1 MKVNRVNSR
10 SPPDRRDN
18 TGRLTFEEVY
28 KLISKNKKVR
38 LGWLAMTVILL
49 ASLVTALVGCSSGG
63 NTGGGSELSGSFK
76 VIGSNTVTPLTT
88 VWAEEFMKMH
98 PKVSIAVSGPG
109 SGVGIAALINGT
121 TDIAQ
126 ASRKMKQKEID
137 EARANGVEPYEIQV
151 ATDALS
157 VVVHPSNPVS
167 ELTIAQLSAIYTGK
181 ITNWKEV
188 DGNDAPIV
196 ALSRDTN
203 SGTHVFF
210 KEHVVQ
216 MKGLP
221 TEDKS
226 LEYGPKVLF
235 LPSTEEGVSEVA
247 KNANAIFYPGL
258 GYVTEEVKPLA
269 IKKTADDPAV
279 LPSVKTALDG
289 TYPIARPLLYYT
301 NGEPTGVIKA
311 FIDYCLSAEGQAKVT
326 AVGYVPLQ

>member
-1 MKVNRVNSR
+1 LRIRR
-10 SPPDRRDN
+10 SA
-18 TGRLTFEEVY
+18 
-28 KLISKNKKVR
+28 KLFIIPLLV
-38 LGWLAMTVILL
+38 LL
-49 ASLVTALVGCSSGG
+49 AATAFAGGCGESATKTTTTSPTT
-63 NTGGGSELSGSFK
+63 NPTTTSTEPSGSFSI
-76 VIGSNTVTPLTT
+76 IGSNTVTPLTT
-88 VWAEEFMKMH
+88 VWAEEFTNTY

-109 SGVGIAALINGT
+109 SGVGIAYLINGT
-121 TDIAQ
+121 TDICQ
-126 ASRKMKQKEID
+126 ASRAIKQTEI
-137 EARANGVEPYEIQV
+137 EQANDVGVDPYEIQV

-188 DGNDAPIV
+188 GGNDTPIV

-216 MKGLP
+216 MAGLP

-226 LEYGPKVLF
+226 LEYGSKILL

-247 KNANAIFYPGL
+247 KNPNAIFYPGL
-258 GYVTEEVKPLA
+258 GYVTDEVKPLA
-269 IKKTADDPAV
+269 IKKTAGDAGI
-279 LPSVKTALDG
+279 LPSVATALDG

-301 NGEPTGVIKA
+301 NGEPTGVIKE
-311 FIDYCLSAEGQAKVT
+311 FIDYCLSAEGQTKVT
-326 AVGYVPLQ
+326 KVGYVPLE